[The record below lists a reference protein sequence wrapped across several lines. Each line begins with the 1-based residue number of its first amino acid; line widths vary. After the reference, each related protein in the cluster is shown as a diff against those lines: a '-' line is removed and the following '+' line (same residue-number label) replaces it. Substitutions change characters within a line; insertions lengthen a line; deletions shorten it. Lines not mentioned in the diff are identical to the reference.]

1 MWHSCKFQVPQV
13 IEPNIVIDGF
23 YCKLIF
29 LKFYSYSVSLV
40 YRSDCACWHRGKFKK
55 LNCYI
60 TGERYWR
67 IDTRSI
73 KVQQER
79 RRHPRRHSC
88 KRRLLGKDLEAA
100 ENNAMGNSQVV
111 SGHGRLSLSRVKRSR
126 SQSHPHPAHRQGL
139 EQPLSVPLP
148 GSWGLMWPF
157 SQDSFYMHIFP
168 SSKITNNP
176 RADTVLYIFLSPT
189 VPRQHVVH
197 FQ

>member
-23 YCKLIF
+23 SCKLTF

-55 LNCYI
+55 LNCYF

-67 IDTRSI
+67 IDTRSV

-79 RRHPRRHSC
+79 RWHPRRHSC
-88 KRRLLGKDLEAA
+88 KRQLLGKDLEAA
-100 ENNAMGNSQVV
+100 ENNAMGSSYVV
-111 SGHGRLSLSRVKRSR
+111 SGHGRLSLPGSSA
-126 SQSHPHPAHRQGL
+126 HAHRAILTQHTGKGLSNHCRYHPWLLGSNMTLFSGLILHARLPFQQNHKQSQGRH
-139 EQPLSVPLP
+139 
-148 GSWGLMWPF
+148 
-157 SQDSFYMHIFP
+157 SFIY
-168 SSKITNNP
+168 
-176 RADTVLYIFLSPT
+176 LSPT